1 MRAIL
6 PVLVLLG
13 SLVYA
18 DGPFVRRSTWYQTL
32 RATRP
37 ALREL
42 AKPRSPEGKRVWDEF
57 WQRLSREFPN
67 ATADGLSRTLPL
79 PTPNAAAGIALH
91 VATIGNDAN
100 PGTAERPF
108 RTLERARNAIRGLP
122 RTQPITVLIH
132 GGTYYLERPLH
143 LEPRDSGTPA
153 APITYRA
160 APGETV
166 VLSGG
171 RPVTD
176 WHEGKEGVWYADI
189 PEARDPNFGQTPR
202 YHVVRYD
209 DREHVRYTGSWVQGE
224 DWRHDGNTGKDEK
237 TAAFHVDVPRD
248 GEYALYTSWRPFGN
262 RARQIPVT
270 VTHAG
275 GTTDCIVDGTRFGGP
290 HLLGRFR
297 LTQRD
302 GATVT
307 FSNRGTEGYV
317 AVQQVA
323 WLPAAELPRQDA
335 WRFHQLFVNGRRET
349 LARYPNADPA
359 DIRRRGWLYVAKGN
373 SVLAGLG
380 QPGDWVEYRLTVPK
394 TAVYSLWIGTATVF
408 ETPNRYLQVLLDGTA
423 VPLDDLPCGD
433 DWRQSAFGKAAQV
446 RIPAGEHVLRVAS
459 IAPVTGDETQE
470 RRVHLDAFIFSDN
483 PSFRIGPHRRLPPVA
498 DGETRIVLEAE
509 DETAR
514 RDMESHFG
522 PKVFPCIK
530 GRGYP
535 DRFPMV
541 RSDYK
546 PNWAGEPQTEVY
558 MFATW
563 GWFNTIT
570 RLDRFEDT
578 GDADIW
584 VHLTGREARTPVW
597 DGNRYYLFNLRS
609 ELDTPGEWFLD
620 YRTGRLSY
628 RPQPGQRPD
637 QSTIV
642 APRLTRLVELI
653 APSSGE
659 ERVEYVTFQGLELRH
674 AALTR
679 DHPAWRSTEDC
690 AVLLENAWHCVVRDC
705 RFTNL
710 GGYAV
715 RLSLDS
721 CLNRVVGNQMSEL
734 GAGGVMLRGP
744 WVGWGQNVLSPEPE
758 ATVLAPLGN
767 LIDHNHIH
775 HCGRIKKYVAGIHI
789 ETRPKALAYAPGNVY
804 RHNHIHDMPRNGI
817 FGFRNLGGYVIEQNH
832 IHDVLA
838 ESDDG
843 GLVHVCTAALNG
855 TAPALIRQNL
865 LYNAYAFRQ
874 DDVWKGRTGLDA
886 AANGHG
892 VYLDGWTSHVTVESN
907 VIRNTRK
914 GCVFIHDGQ
923 NNTIRNNVFLD
934 DRKQQFWQTK
944 SWNNRWERNVAVW
957 TGETP
962 LLASFRVTEDQDT
975 PRPALIDHNLYWHG
989 GQPLEIAGIGGF
1001 DAWRKT
1007 GFDAHSL
1014 LVDPEISDLDLANK
1028 QLRFAPD
1035 SPVHRIGFAVPD
1047 LSQVGVLPPEQRP

>member
-1 MRAIL
+1 MA
-6 PVLVLLG
+6 
-13 SLVYA
+13 A
-18 DGPFVRRSTWYQTL
+18 
-32 RATRP
+32 
-37 ALREL
+37 
-42 AKPRSPEGKRVWDEF
+42 
-57 WQRLSREFPN
+57 
-67 ATADGLSRTLPL
+67 GLSRTLPV
-79 PTPNAAAGIALH
+79 PVPATTGQRSLH
-91 VATIGNDAN
+91 VANTGHDAN
-100 PGTAERPF
+100 PGTAEQPF
-108 RTLERARNAIRGLP
+108 LTLTRARSAIRALP
-122 RTQPITVLIH
+122 RTQPITVWIH
-132 GGTYYLERPLH
+132 GGTYYLDRPFR
-143 LEPRDSGTPA
+143 LEEQDSGTA
-153 APITYRA
+153 EAPIAYRA
-160 APGETV
+160 VAGDTV
-166 VLSGG
+166 VISGG
-171 RPVTD
+171 QPITGWRKGESGIWQTD
-176 WHEGKEGVWYADI
+176 L
-189 PEARDPNFGQTPR
+189 PETRDPSFGNPPKYRVT
-202 YHVVRYD
+202 RYD
-209 DREHVRYTGSWVQGE
+209 EAGRVRYTGSWVNGE
-224 DWRHDGNTGKDEK
+224 SWRHDGNTGKGEK
-237 TAAFHVDVPRD
+237 TATFRVTVPHD
-248 GEYALYTSWRPFGN
+248 GEYALFTSWRPFGN
-262 RARQIPVT
+262 RARRVPVT
-270 VTHAG
+270 IAHAN
-275 GTTDCIVDGTRFGGP
+275 GTTECTIDQTQSGAS

-297 LTQRD
+297 LTQAD
-302 GATVT
+302 GASVS
-307 FSNRGTEGYV
+307 FSNRGTKGYV
-317 AVQQVA
+317 AVHQVS
-323 WLPAAELPRQDA
+323 WLPVEELPRQDA
-335 WRFHQLFVNGRRET
+335 WRFHQLFVNGQREP
-349 LARYPNADPA
+349 LARYPNHDAT
-359 DIRRRGWLYVAKGN
+359 DIRRKGWLHAAKGN

-380 QPGDWVEYRLTVPK
+380 QPGDWVEYRLSIPK
-394 TAVYSLWIGTATVF
+394 TTTYSLWLGTATVF
-408 ETPNRYLQVLLDGTA
+408 ETPNRYLKLSLDGTP
-423 VPLDDLPCGD
+423 VPLADIPCSN
-433 DWRQSAFGKAAQV
+433 DWRLPAFGKAAQL
-446 RIPAGEHVLRVAS
+446 RITQGEHVLRVES
-459 IAPVTGDETQE
+459 IAPVAANETGE
-470 RRVHLDAFIFSDN
+470 RRVHLDALILSDR
-483 PSFRIGPHRRLPPVA
+483 PDFAVGPKRKLPPMA

-509 DETAR
+509 DEPTRIA
-514 RDMESHFG
+514 MESHFG
-522 PKVFPCIK
+522 PQVFPCVK

-535 DRFPMV
+535 DRFAMV
-541 RSDYK
+541 RADYK
-546 PNWAGEPQTEVY
+546 PIWASERQTEVY

-584 VHLTGREARTPVW
+584 VHLSGREARTPVW
-597 DGNRYYLFNLRS
+597 DGNRYYLLNLRS

-628 RPQPGQRPD
+628 LPQPGERPD
-637 QSTIV
+637 ESTVI
-642 APRLTRLVELI
+642 APRLARLVELV
-653 APSSGE
+653 APASGE
-659 ERVEYVTFQGLELRH
+659 GRVEYITFQDLEFRH
-674 AALTR
+674 AGLTR

-690 AVLLENAWHCVVRDC
+690 ALLLENAWHCVVRDC

-721 CLNRVVGNQMSEL
+721 CLNRVVGNEMSEL
-734 GAGGVMLRGP
+734 GAGGIMLRGP
-744 WVGWGQNVLSPEPE
+744 WVGWGQNVLSPEPD
-758 ATVLAPLGN
+758 AAVLSPLGN
-767 LIDHNHIH
+767 LIDSNHIH
-775 HCGRIKKYVAGIHI
+775 HCGQIKKYVAGIHI

-855 TAPALIRQNL
+855 TAPAIIRQNL

-892 VYLDGWTSHVTVESN
+892 VYLDGWTSHVTVEGN